1 MLAYTHL
8 RRVGR
13 YAHLSKISNKKT
25 FKNLLRLAYLTF
37 GNAQWQI
44 LHSHFHCLYWRA
56 MDPVCRGWWHRKGHV
71 QCHKV
76 AHPLFL
82 VQTFH
87 GLILARTHARTH
99 VQTFLTSVLLR
110 FDCTY
115 IYTHTHTHTHTHTY
129 PYCIAD
135 LGLKR
140 LPDYFQV

>member
-44 LHSHFHCLYWRA
+44 LYSHFHCLYWRA

-87 GLILARTHARTH
+87 GLILARTHARTCKHSLQVYPLFFWFKFCMGVFLCARTH
-99 VQTFLTSVLLR
+99 VQPFLISVL
-110 FDCTY
+110 
-115 IYTHTHTHTHTHTY
+115 
-129 PYCIAD
+129 
-135 LGLKR
+135 
-140 LPDYFQV
+140 